1 MKIRALCVICL
12 AVTSITSIGGCSAAD
27 GQSDDR
33 SQIVHDLGVQ
43 EPDEAEN
50 PALERDGVVELSAP
64 ASARKPTPDPW
75 RIAPAFDK
83 PTPDPWSGE
92 ACDAP
97 PEESTGECATGH
109 ETGTPSARPQTL
121 DP

>member
-1 MKIRALCVICL
+1 VKIRALCVICL
-12 AVTSITSIGGCSAAD
+12 CLGGCSAAD
-27 GQSDDR
+27 GQTDDR
-33 SQIVHDLGVQ
+33 LQSVHELEVQ
-43 EPDEAEN
+43 EPDETGD
-50 PALERDGVVELSAP
+50 PALEREDVVELTAP

-92 ACDAP
+92 ACGAS
-97 PEESTGECATGH
+97 PEESTGECATSR
-109 ETGTPSARPQTL
+109 ETGSPAERPQTL

>member
-12 AVTSITSIGGCSAAD
+12 AVASIGGCSAAD
-27 GQSDDR
+27 GQSDDQV
-33 SQIVHDLGVQ
+33 QIHELDVQ
-43 EPDEAEN
+43 VPDEAEN

-64 ASARKPTPDPW
+64 AIARKPTPDPW

-92 ACDAP
+92 ACGAP

-109 ETGTPSARPQTL
+109 ETGAPSARPQTL